1 MNINEVIALA
11 NAGFNKEEIAKIAAM
26 PQPVQQVQQVQQVQP
41 LPQVQQVQQVQPLPQ
56 LQQVQQVQ
64 QKPEDKL
71 FESIFGKLDDIQKSV
86 YQQNINNVE
95 QKIETVDDIL
105 ANILDPKEDKK
116 G

>member
-1 MNINEVIALA
+1 MNLNEVIALA
-11 NAGFNKEEIAKIAAM
+11 NAGFNKEEIAKIALM
-26 PQPVQQVQQVQQVQP
+26 PQAVQQTQQAVQQTQ
-41 LPQVQQVQQVQPLPQ
+41 LMPQAVH
-56 LQQVQQVQ
+56 

-95 QKIETVDDIL
+95 QKVETVDDIL